1 MAELFIE
8 SWTYTASMDIVQ
20 RCDEWSRID
29 RPNGDYSGL
38 VAYESARSEL
48 LDIARVQVSYPIL
61 SPDYTPHELTRCQV
75 ERLGVAAGHLPNEYP
90 FAAAA
95 ALLGPPDD
103 DVLFESSETGSNP
116 DESEIVP
123 DKRGE
128 ISNTQLIE
136 AKRDPVVFASL
147 YVNLTKKAIMAYE
160 ACGKINS
167 VIRLNTDLVALS
179 L

>member
-1 MAELFIE
+1 M
-8 SWTYTASMDIVQ
+8 
-20 RCDEWSRID
+20 
-29 RPNGDYSGL
+29 
-38 VAYESARSEL
+38 
-48 LDIARVQVSYPIL
+48 
-61 SPDYTPHELTRCQV
+61 
-75 ERLGVAAGHLPNEYP
+75 PNEYP

-95 ALLGPPDD
+95 ALLEPSD

-116 DESEIVP
+116 DQSDVVP

-136 AKRDPVVFASL
+136 AKRDSAVFASL

-167 VIRLNTDLVALS
+167 VIRLKTDLVALA